1 MIFTLALHTVLYS
14 IDNGLDLE
22 SANDLLLILDDDF
35 DLFPT
40 PNRFQRFFS
49 FRHGV
54 CNRNE
59 GFQIHDSP
67 IQHINSRRE
76 T

>member
-22 SANDLLLILDDDF
+22 SANDLLLILDDDL
-35 DLFPT
+35 DLFTT
-40 PNRFQRFFS
+40 PNRFQRFFR

-54 CNRNE
+54 CNGNE
-59 GFQIHDSP
+59 GFQIHNAP
-67 IQHINSRRE
+67 I
-76 T
+76 